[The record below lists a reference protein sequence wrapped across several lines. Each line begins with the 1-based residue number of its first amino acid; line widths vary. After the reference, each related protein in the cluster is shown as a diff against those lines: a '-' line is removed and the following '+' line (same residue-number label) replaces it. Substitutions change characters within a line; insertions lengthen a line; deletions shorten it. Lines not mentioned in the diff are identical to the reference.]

1 MQSKV
6 LNDDL
11 FMARDGSEE
20 ESKVIEGTHHIDL
33 ARGSDA
39 KAK

>member
-11 FMARDGSEE
+11 FMAQDGSEE
-20 ESKVIEGTHHIDL
+20 DSKVIEGTHQINL
-33 ARGSDA
+33 A
-39 KAK
+39 K